1 VPCLILVCFLLIRLL
16 IRLRSLLVQYGY
28 LLELNVVAAA
38 SNNYRVLAELYNAT
52 DGSGWFFKYNV
63 RMAVSSVVLVKQQEQ
78 CTHINHQLRDLLG
91 ALPTKWLNGEP
102 CPNGRWIG
110 VSCNN
115 TLITDLYVPLVIH
128 LQSEQ
133 SINQAINQS
142 TDPLD
147 WY

>member
-1 VPCLILVCFLLIRLL
+1 LL

-78 CTHINHQLRDLLG
+78 CTHINHQ
-91 ALPTKWLNGEP
+91 
-102 CPNGRWIG
+102 
-110 VSCNN
+110 
-115 TLITDLYVPLVIH
+115 
-128 LQSEQ
+128 
-133 SINQAINQS
+133 NQS
-142 TDPLD
+142 STA
-147 WY
+147 